1 MVIWIGYVVDYTP
14 AIMIRYHTV
23 RITMAIWVVI
33 RNRIGVVYALKDT
46 LAMTKRVLLSGNIA
60 WIIMAI

>member
-1 MVIWIGYVVDYTP
+1 
-14 AIMIRYHTV
+14 
-23 RITMAIWVVI
+23 MAIWVVI

-60 WIIMAI
+60 WIIMVI